1 MDKFLGEYENKNISI
16 SYGKDKLSTEKIN
29 ESLEKFHNKVIN
41 LKELINDYNKFMN
54 NFKSFEDYKAKQEPG
69 AVSKNQK
76 IMKEYVKK
84 LKYIVNIFNPQSGSY
99 TSKKGKRL
107 KILTNQQM
115 LNRLPIL
122 LAQIQAGNNSQ

>member
-84 LKYIVNIFNPQSGSY
+84 IKYIVNIFNPQSGSY